1 MTCETHASH
10 KTFSDLQV
18 GRSHMRFANFAFD
31 IIICRLRHGI
41 SSGCKSH
48 GLKSKADGCNSKL
61 FAFAA
66 GTHDLIGFWSCTSGI
81 QTSRRGAPNNTY
93 RDALSFRMSMQLAMS
108 SVYNLVSIS
117 GWLQNTFKKCSGNVS
132 IGAY

>member
-1 MTCETHASH
+1 MTCET
-10 KTFSDLQV
+10 QV
-18 GRSHMRFANFAFD
+18 GGSHAFSKFG
-31 IIICRLRHGI
+31 IGYNYLPSKAGI

-93 RDALSFRMSMQLAMS
+93 RDALSFRMSMHLAMS